1 MPTRAKGRMR
11 YLPAITIWTLTLAA
25 LALAAL
31 VLVGCGDQGESE
43 LTDTFAVGQRPRV
56 IIESFGGT
64 IEVRAGADGVVRVD
78 STLRNPQ
85 RIDFAASGTQDEV
98 SVRARRADGISI
110 GSFPVGVAM
119 VVTVPAA
126 ADLDVTALNGE
137 IHLSGVDGDTA
148 LRASNGPVT
157 VAESSGDLVVTVG
170 TGAIRMVAFTGQAVL
185 STSSGS
191 ITATVADGTFNFT
204 ASNGSISFEGWFTP
218 GSTNAFRTS
227 NGSVNVEVFDPDL
240 RLDLATDEGRVGAPP
255 LDNIAVAREEA
266 LVGDLG
272 DGSSTLLVRTSNGD
286 ITVREP

>member
-1 MPTRAKGRMR
+1 MR

-56 IIESFGGT
+56 TIESFGGT

-110 GSFPVGVAM
+110 GNFPAGVAM

-148 LRASNGPVT
+148 LRTSNGPVT

-185 STSSGS
+185 NLHWLHHSHRCRRYVQLHS
-191 ITATVADGTFNFT
+191 I
-204 ASNGSISFEGWFTP
+204 EWEHQ
-218 GSTNAFRTS
+218 FR
-227 NGSVNVEVFDPDL
+227 
-240 RLDLATDEGRVGAPP
+240 RLVHPWQHECLPHQQW
-255 LDNIAVAREEA
+255 
-266 LVGDLG
+266 LG
-272 DGSSTLLVRTSNGD
+272 ERGGF
-286 ITVREP
+286 